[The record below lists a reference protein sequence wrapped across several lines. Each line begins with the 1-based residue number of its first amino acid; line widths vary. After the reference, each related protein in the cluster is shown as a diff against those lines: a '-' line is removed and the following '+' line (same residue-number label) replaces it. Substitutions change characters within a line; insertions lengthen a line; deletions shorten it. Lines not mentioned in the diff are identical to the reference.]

1 MSPWLK
7 SIVSE
12 SDGAAMIEFAAI
24 AGLLIFLTFGI
35 VDFSLA
41 FFQWNAATKA
51 VERGAR
57 LAAVSDPVSS
67 DLATY
72 SGLEGGGDPGDYPP
86 PSYERVCSGAS
97 ASCTGGTYDANAMN
111 TIVFG
116 RGSVAC
122 RDGGPYPGM
131 CDIFPQIQPQN
142 VIIRYSGT
150 GLGYVARPLGP
161 VPTITVEVTGLTF
174 NFFLLNGVLGLSP
187 IPMPRLHTTMTGEDL
202 ATSGT

>member
-1 MSPWLK
+1 MTRDLQK
-7 SIVSE
+7 FAGDSE
-12 SDGAAMIEFAAI
+12 GAVMIEFAGI

-72 SGLEGGGDPGDYPP
+72 TGLEGGGDPGDFPP
-86 PSYERVCSGAS
+86 PPYERVCSGAS

-111 TIVFG
+111 MIVFG
-116 RGSVAC
+116 RGSTAC

-131 CDIFPQIQPQN
+131 CDIFPEIGVEN
-142 VIIRYSGT
+142 VIIRYTGT

-161 VPTITVEVTGLTF
+161 VPTVSVEVTGLTF

-187 IPMPRLHTTMTGEDL
+187 IQMPRLHTTVTGEDL